1 MDNHTRA
8 VNIITHCL
16 KNGDSPAR
24 IAKHLDDYGLLT
36 PDLPELRF
44 FPDTE
49 EYESDVVDGFV
60 NLDGGKITVSYDER
74 DEDTYLTQ
82 KAPAPG
88 EIRITDTG
96 QGRAI
101 AYNILAA
108 CEMKDTQDA

>member
-1 MDNHTRA
+1 MDNQDRA
-8 VNIITHCL
+8 ENIIAHGM
-16 KNGDSPAR
+16 KNDDSPAR
-24 IAKHLDDYGLLT
+24 IAKHLADYGLLT

-82 KAPAPG
+82 KAPSPG
-88 EIRITDTG
+88 EIIITDTG
-96 QGRAI
+96 QGRAV
-101 AYNILAA
+101 AYLVLAA
-108 CEMKDTQDA
+108 CDLKDAQDD